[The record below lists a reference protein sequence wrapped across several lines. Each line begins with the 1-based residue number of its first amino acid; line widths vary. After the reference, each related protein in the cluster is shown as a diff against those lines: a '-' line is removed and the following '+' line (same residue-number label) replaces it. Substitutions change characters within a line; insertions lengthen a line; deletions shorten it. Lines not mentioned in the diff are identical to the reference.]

1 MGPSRSVP
9 SFVIINPTFSLN
21 PKMTSSGT
29 FCHMLAKAFGAMQK
43 ARTPIRPLPETG
55 PRPGVAH
62 ARASGAAAP
71 KAKAAGALSRAP
83 VLEAVES
90 GERPANGLEKL
101 LDELEANLVS
111 DLQGSDLLDE
121 ESPTMQ
127 RWADAEAKCPGTE
140 GGGNGAGTTTTL
152 GICLE
157 VGGANP
163 RKILSLTP
171 GGPAHLSNQ
180 VAVGDEILAVDGTPV
195 SDATVMEVLRK
206 PHPIGSLCN
215 IRLAR
220 KTGTIVEVALPR
232 AHAALAK
239 AARKALEAL
248 DVLSKTLEPSGVLK
262 GAAVPAACAQV
273 RTDVAEF
280 ERRRAARDVVLLR
293 AGVSRR
299 AELCRYLMAAR
310 SMLQTEGVGERS
322 AGELQRRAGS
332 AGVREAAAQVLQPPA
347 QDSGMEAMKAEAAS
361 LRKVAEQAER
371 AREQA
376 EAEAALVREQRAE
389 TEARIRQVTADLE
402 EAQSSLRHAH
412 DAEEKLRAELASAL
426 AGAEQLRLEG
436 RGANADAA
444 GVGDRGAEGGVAAK
458 GDGEVQV
465 RKLLD
470 KSEREKRDLQSKLE
484 AAESLSDIVHGRY
497 PDVAFARLEFR
508 CDFVRYAAGNVHAN
522 KRTRVHS
529 SIISLVQ
536 ASCMSALVIWG
547 VRSLCCVVSL
557 TRHAS
562 AGQASQSW

>member
-1 MGPSRSVP
+1 
-9 SFVIINPTFSLN
+9 
-21 PKMTSSGT
+21 
-29 FCHMLAKAFGAMQK
+29 MQK
-43 ARTPIRPLPETG
+43 ARAPIRPLPETG

-71 KAKAAGALSRAP
+71 KASGALSRAP

-90 GERPANGLEKL
+90 GERPASGLEKL

-121 ESPTMQ
+121 ESPTTQ
-127 RWADAEAKCPGTE
+127 RWADVEAKCPGTE
-140 GGGNGAGTTTTL
+140 GGGNSAGTTTTL

-248 DVLSKTLEPSGVLK
+248 DVLSKTLEPGGALK

-299 AELCRYLMAAR
+299 AELSRYLMAAR
-310 SMLQTEGVGERS
+310 SMLQTEGVGEGS
-322 AGELQRRAGS
+322 AGDWQRRAGS
-332 AGVREAAAQVLQPPA
+332 AGVHEAAAQPLQPRA
-347 QDSGMEAMKAEAAS
+347 EDSGMEAMKAMKAEAAS
-361 LRKVAEQAER
+361 LKKVAEQAER

-376 EAEAALVREQRAE
+376 EAEAALVREQCAE
-389 TEARIRQVTADLE
+389 TEARFRQVTADLV
-402 EAQSSLRHAH
+402 EAQSSLRKAH

-426 AGAEQLRLEG
+426 ARAEQLRLEA
-436 RGANADAA
+436 RGADDDAG
-444 GVGDRGAEGGVAAK
+444 GVGDRGAEGGVVAK
-458 GDGEVQV
+458 DDGEVQL

-484 AAESLSDIVHGRY
+484 AAESLSDIVNGRY
-497 PDVAFARLEFR
+497 PDVAFARPDFR
-508 CDFVRYAAGNVHAN
+508 CDFVRCAAGNVHAN

-529 SIISLVQ
+529 SVVSVVQ
-536 ASCMSALVIWG
+536 ASCMTTLGIWG
-547 VRSLCCVVSL
+547 VSSFCCVVSL

-562 AGQASQSW
+562 ASQACHSW